1 MNAVSHIPVTHQ
13 SYMDQFLRE
22 MKKEGIVITDELI
35 ADGKLHRYHA
45 QGDQVGSKNA
55 WAILYIDQNP
65 AGQFGCYKRHGDHK
79 FSWKAGRQTKP
90 MTAAEHKAQQADWDK
105 RKAEQTAR
113 QQAKH
118 DAAAERAN
126 DIWNAAVAATDD
138 HPYLKRKGVKAH
150 GLRLGK
156 WEFINEETG
165 EVRTVSNDALLVPL
179 CDRTRKIRSLQGI
192 FPGRILSNGTRD
204 KDYLKD
210 GAKRGL
216 FHSIG
221 RPQMSDGRPVF
232 VICEGYATG
241 ATIHE
246 ETDHLVLVTFDTS
259 NLLTV
264 GQAIRESKPDA
275 IILYAADNDHWTMNN
290 PGLHFATIAAKAV
303 GGLLAIPP
311 FQQTDGKQDAEG
323 KWSGPTD
330 FNDLRAFGGV
340 GAVRALFKAVL
351 AANQVIQDDPEE
363 ITQSTEA
370 PMGDASPSLQEDMP
384 DNSPWPAPA
393 NTGDEDEGA
402 PAFGAIS
409 IDGMST
415 MQAHDFP
422 DLSAKMRP
430 LNTIPNLAALMLN
443 FKITARYNMI
453 SKETELT
460 VPGLWGTQDN
470 AQNVRLAHLTSLAAR
485 CGLPRENI
493 TEYTKAIADANAY
506 NPVVEWIDS
515 KPWDGVSR
523 TQDLADTLICAN
535 PEFRTLLLRRWLI
548 SCAAGLLHK
557 GFWTKGVLTLHGAQ
571 DLGKTSWFRRLV
583 PAELGA
589 FREGVSLDSTNKDSV
604 MTAVSHWIVELG
616 ELESTLRRDMENL
629 KAFISQTTDRLR
641 RPYDRVDSEYPR
653 RTVFCASVNSQKFLK
668 DDTGNGRFWVIEVQ
682 AVKHDHDVDMQ
693 QLWAEV
699 MSIYKA
705 GEQWHLT
712 PSEKAR
718 LNTGNEKFRQVSPFE
733 ELLAT
738 NYDLAASCARW
749 INVTSLLIEMGYDKP
764 NKAQVTE
771 VGQMLHRLDIP
782 KRILSGRT
790 VYRIPE
796 KLTGSP
802 SYR

>member
-1 MNAVSHIPVTHQ
+1 MSANAAIDDLLAA
-13 SYMDQFLRE
+13 MRE
-22 MKKEGIVITDELI
+22 QGIEPSDPLKL
-35 ADGKLHRYHA
+35 DGTLERFHV
-45 QGDQVGSKNA
+45 QGDRQGSTNG
-55 WAILYIDQNP
+55 WAKIFLDAKP
-65 AGQFGCYKRHGDHK
+65 AGNFGCMKRWGDHK
-79 FSWKAGRQTKP
+79 FSWKAKRDTKP
-90 MTAAEHKAQQADWDK
+90 MSAAELKTQREDWAR
-105 RKAEQTAR
+105 RKAEQTAAAIKR
-113 QQAKH
+113 HA
-118 DAAAERAN
+118 DAAGRAQS
-126 DIWNAAVAATDD
+126 IWAAAQPAPDD
-138 HPYLKRKGVKAH
+138 HPYLMRKGVKSH
-150 GLRLGK
+150 GLRVGQ
-156 WEFINEETG
+156 WEYINTDTG
-165 EVRTVSNDALLVPL
+165 EVFTLTKNALLVPI
-179 CDRTRKIRSLQGI
+179 CDKTRTIHSLQGI
-192 FPGRILSNGTRD
+192 FPGKILGKGDGARD

-216 FHSIG
+216 FHAIG
-221 RPQMSDGRPVF
+221 KPHQFDGRPVF

-259 NLLTV
+259 NLLAV
-264 GQAIRESKPDA
+264 GEAIRESKPDA
-275 IILYAADNDHWTMNN
+275 IILYAADNDQWTVTPHVTN

-311 FQQTDGKQDAEG
+311 FQHTDGKQDAEG

-330 FNDLRAFGGV
+330 FNDLRAFDGV

-351 AANQVIQDDPEE
+351 AANQVIQDEPGA

-370 PMGDASPSLQEDMP
+370 PMRDASPSLHEDMP

-393 NTGDEDEGA
+393 NTGDVDKGG
-402 PAFGAIS
+402 PASGTLS
-409 IDGMST
+409 IDGMT
-415 MQAHDFP
+415 IMQAHDFP

-460 VPGLWGTQDN
+460 VPGLWGTEDN
-470 AQNVRLAHLTSLAAR
+470 AQNVRLAHLTSLAAL

-699 MSIYKA
+699 MSIYKG

-712 PSEKAR
+712 PSEKAQ

-790 VYRIPE
+790 LYRIPE